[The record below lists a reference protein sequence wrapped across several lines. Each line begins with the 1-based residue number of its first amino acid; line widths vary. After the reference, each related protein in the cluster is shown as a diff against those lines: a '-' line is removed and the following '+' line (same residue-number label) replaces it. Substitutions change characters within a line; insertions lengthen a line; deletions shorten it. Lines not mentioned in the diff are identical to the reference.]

1 MRFALAALFALSLHA
16 QTPAPSDPWKQ
27 LDFLIGKWTGA
38 ASADQNPHGA
48 GEGDFSF
55 DAELNRKIIVRHNA
69 AHYTSGVTHDDLM
82 IIYLD
87 SPTAPPR
94 AIYFDTEG
102 HVIRYNITIPAPNRV
117 VFESD
122 SAQPGPSYRL
132 TYWLEG
138 PALNGKF
145 EVAGKQYMA
154 WTSKRR

>member
-16 QTPAPSDPWKQ
+16 QTTDPWKQ

-38 ASADQNPHGA
+38 TSADQTPHGA

-55 DAELNRKIIVRHNA
+55 DPELNKKIIVRHNA
-69 AHYTSGVTHDDLM
+69 ARYTSGVTHDDLM

-87 SPTAPPR
+87 SPTTPPR

-102 HVIRYNITIPAPNRV
+102 HVIRYNVTIPAPNRV
-117 VFESD
+117 VFESEP
-122 SAQPGPSYRL
+122 SQPGPSYRL

-138 PALNGKF
+138 AALNGKF
-145 EVAGKQYMA
+145 EVGGKQYMA
-154 WTSKRR
+154 WTSRKK